1 MRDLRTRAPTVS
13 TAAVPIALAGIPLVE
28 LVAGL
33 WFGDESLLALSIRDI
48 VVKWAFAVAIV
59 TVVVHV
65 EQRSLLSIGVTWPG
79 WGDIGAAVLVF
90 VLGAVSYPF
99 TTPLLSSLGFETT
112 VGGIEQLATYPILF
126 VLSLALTAA
135 VTEELLYRGFPIE
148 RIAER
153 TGSAVFGA
161 GVSVFFFIIFHIP
174 YWGVGGALQISVNA
188 VLLSLLYVWRRNVV
202 ACIIS
207 HGITDIYAFIIIP
220 RYLSQYV

>member
-1 MRDLRTRAPTVS
+1 MRDIRTTRVA
-13 TAAVPIALAGIPLVE
+13 TAAIPISLAGIPLVE
-28 LVAGL
+28 LVASL

-48 VVKWAFAVAIV
+48 LVKWAFAAGIVA
-59 TVVVHV
+59 VVVHV
-65 EQRSLLSIGVTWPG
+65 EQRSLSSIGVARPG

-90 VLGAVSYPF
+90 VVGAVSYPF
-99 TTPLLSSLGFETT
+99 TTPLLASLGLETT
-112 VGGIEQLATYPILF
+112 VGGIEQLATYPLPF

-135 VTEELLYRGFPIE
+135 ITEELLYRGFPIE

-161 GVSVFFFIIFHIP
+161 GVSVFFFVVFHIP
-174 YWGVGGALQISVNA
+174 YWGVGGTLQITVNA

-202 ACIIS
+202 TCIVA
-207 HGITDIYAFIIIP
+207 HGITDIYAFVIIP